1 MGVMEMAEF
10 EALIGEAQTQPITGW
25 GFSFLYGRSVEEE
38 LSWNYKGIVQE
49 AKAQVTSLLDM
60 GTGGGEF
67 LSSLAPLPQDTCAT
81 EGYGPNVA
89 VAQRRLEPLD
99 VSVAYVESDDH
110 LPFEEDRFE
119 LIINRHESY
128 APTEVHRILRSGG
141 AFITQQVGGQN
152 DNRINEFLQ
161 APVNEAFAHW
171 KLDFAAEELRQ
182 ANFQVI
188 DACEAFPVTR
198 FYDVG
203 AVVYYLRMVEWQ
215 IPGFT
220 VERYAGKLRELH
232 HFITSNGCFEVPSH
246 RFLIMAVSRD

>member
-1 MGVMEMAEF
+1 MAEF
-10 EALIGEAQTQPITGW
+10 EALIEEAQRQSIVGW
-25 GFSFLYGRSVEEE
+25 DFSYLHGRSIVEEVT
-38 LSWNYKGIVQE
+38 WNYKGIVQE
-49 AKAQVTSLLDM
+49 AKEQVTSLLDM

-67 LSSLAPLPQDTCAT
+67 LSSLAPLPLDTCAT
-81 EGYGPNVA
+81 EGYIPNVA
-89 VAQRRLEPLD
+89 VAQRRLEPLG
-99 VSVAYVESDDH
+99 VSVTFVESDDD
-110 LPFEEDRFE
+110 LSFEADRFE

-128 APTEVHRILRSGG
+128 TPTEVHRILRSGG
-141 AFITQQVGGQN
+141 TFITQQVGGQN

-171 KLDFAAEELRQ
+171 NLDFAAEELRQ

-188 DACEAFPVTR
+188 DAREEYPVTR

-220 VERYAGKLRELH
+220 VKRYAQKLRELH
-232 HFITSNGCFEVPSH
+232 HFITSNGYFEVPSH
-246 RFLIMAVSRD
+246 RFLIRAVSRA